1 MTVCCNFFF
10 LVLEVYKLGVLRQ
23 FELKFCTQKMDEN
36 LHVFFGYLLLEC
48 K

>member
-23 FELKFCTQKMDEN
+23 FELKFCTQKMNEN
-36 LHVFFGYLLLEC
+36 LHVFFWLFIIGM
-48 K
+48 